1 MRLSSYLGVYSVRSL
16 RTWFCILGLLSVG
29 ASAPVLAQELI
40 VSAAASLTN
49 AFREIGK
56 SFEAVH
62 PGATIVFNFAASD
75 VLQTQIAKGAPVDV
89 FASADQD
96 AMNRGD
102 REQLMLPGSRRNFAS
117 NQLVLVVPVKAAP
130 VAELSTLAEPRFRR
144 IAMGSPQTVPAG
156 RYAKEVLE
164 RANLWTTLSTKFVF
178 AQNVR
183 QALDYVAR
191 EEAEAGFVFATD
203 AAIMP
208 EAVRIAL
215 DLATPTPVQYPI
227 AVVAASK
234 QAALSRAFVQY
245 VAAGPGQG
253 ILARHGFRAP

>member
-1 MRLSSYLGVYSVRSL
+1 MYTACALVRS
-16 RTWFCILGLLSVG
+16 WFGILALLSALAGVP
-29 ASAPVLAQELI
+29 AQAQELV

-56 SFEAVH
+56 GFETAN
-62 PGATIVFNFAASD
+62 PGATVVFNFAASD
-75 VLQTQIAKGAPVDV
+75 VLLTQIAKGAPVDV

-102 REQLMLPGSRRNFAS
+102 KAQLFLAGSRRNFAS
-117 NQLVLVVPVKAAP
+117 NHLVLVIPAKAAP
-130 VAELSTLAEPRFRR
+130 VGELSALVKPRFRR

-164 RANLWTTLSTKFVF
+164 RANLWTTLSPKFVF

-191 EEAEAGFVFATD
+191 EEAEAGFVYATD

-208 EAVRIAL
+208 DTVRIAL
-215 DLATPTPVQYPI
+215 VLGTTTPVQYPI
-227 AVVAASK
+227 AVVAAGR
-234 QAALSRAFVQY
+234 QAALSLAFVQY
-245 VAAGPGQG
+245 VATAPGQL
-253 ILARHGFRAP
+253 ILARYGFRAP

>member
-1 MRLSSYLGVYSVRSL
+1 VRSFRSWL
-16 RTWFCILGLLSVG
+16 GILFLLSAV
-29 ASAPVLAQELI
+29 ASVPARAQELV

-56 SFEAVH
+56 AFEAVH
-62 PGATIVFNFAASD
+62 PGATVVFNFASSD
-75 VLQTQIAKGAPVDV
+75 ILLTQIVRGAPVDV

-96 AMNRGD
+96 SMNRVE
-102 REQLMLPGSRRNFAS
+102 REQLLLAGSRRNFAS
-117 NQLVLVVPVKAAP
+117 NQLVLVVPAKAAP
-130 VAELSTLAEPRFRR
+130 VGELSALAEPRFRR

-164 RANLWTTLSTKFVF
+164 RANLWAVLSPKFVY

-191 EEAEAGFVFATD
+191 EEAEAGFVYATD

-208 EAVRIAL
+208 ETVRIAL

-234 QAALSRAFVQY
+234 QAALSLAFVQF
-245 VAAGPGQG
+245 VGTAPGQL